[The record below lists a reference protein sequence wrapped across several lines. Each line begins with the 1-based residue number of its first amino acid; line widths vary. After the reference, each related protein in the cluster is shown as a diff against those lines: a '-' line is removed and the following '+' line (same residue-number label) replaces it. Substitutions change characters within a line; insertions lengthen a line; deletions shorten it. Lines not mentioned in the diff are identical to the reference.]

1 MYLLFRS
8 RLHFHWSLIQWRQKI
23 IHSLF
28 TKLSKTH
35 PGEDGRR
42 EGAGELRMGGS
53 GKERM
58 SVIEQ
63 TQRWAAAL
71 HLKHCLRA
79 AHLPFRSN
87 LCHLFVILR
96 LHADSLSL
104 SGTCNSHH
112 SDHKSWGQPGSPH
125 RNIAARCYYFP
136 SHATPLSP
144 VLSPACHWK
153 VSVLRINEIYDLQ
166 RDCL

>member
-1 MYLLFRS
+1 M
-8 RLHFHWSLIQWRQKI
+8 
-23 IHSLF
+23 HSLF
-28 TKLSKTH
+28 TKRTETH
-35 PGEDGRR
+35 PGEDGWMERGGLGNCEGRKVER
-42 EGAGELRMGGS
+42 ER
-53 GKERM
+53 K

-63 TQRWAAAL
+63 TKRWAAAL